1 MKTIPAMARRVPTT
15 TKASR
20 TLLFLRVLVSWV
32 KLDSVVP
39 INTLRARPGSIPR
52 FPRAKSLKEMR
63 VRLIAR
69 LKVMKGMTGQ
79 RRTRKTSFMP

>member
-1 MKTIPAMARRVPTT
+1 
-15 TKASR
+15 
-20 TLLFLRVLVSWV
+20 
-32 KLDSVVP
+32 
-39 INTLRARPGSIPR
+39 
-52 FPRAKSLKEMR
+52 MR